1 MTTAVYPGSFDPV
14 TSGHLDIIERAAH
27 LFDKVIVAVAPNT
40 QKNPLF
46 TTQERL
52 SLLRKVCESFSNVSV
67 DCFSGLLVNYA
78 LAHGARA
85 IVKGLRAVS
94 DFEFELQMAQMN
106 RRLAPEVHT
115 VFMMTTTEH
124 SYLSSSIVK
133 EIAALG
139 GSVKGLV
146 PGVVED
152 FLIKKLQTE
161 IALGERE

>member
-67 DCFSGLLVNYA
+67 DFFSGLLVNYA